1 MSDSV
6 PDRSRNSQTA
16 ALAILAALVILGIAL
31 ADDYGPSWD
40 EVYND
45 QAGLKAIHAYS
56 LGSFLTN
63 QHDDYIHGTFY
74 FMIYAGA
81 SRFLASL
88 PLGLERVEVR
98 HFLNYLTF
106 LLAVWACHHFV
117 RGMLGRRAAYITA
130 ILMVGQ
136 PLYFG
141 HAFINQK
148 DMPFLAFF
156 TASIAFGVSAT
167 RAIEEKARQPSND
180 LPRRTPRSLG
190 LSLAS
195 LRAAWQGAPRADRVG
210 FVLLGMGGAA
220 LTAEL

>member
-74 FMIYAGA
+74 FMIYAGV

-106 LLAVWACHHFV
+106 LLAVLACHHFV
-117 RGMLGRRAAYITA
+117 RGMVGRRTANITA
-130 ILMVGQ
+130 ILMFFQ

-167 RAIEEKARQPSND
+167 SAIEERVSRTSVD
-180 LPRRTPRSLG
+180 PRPRTRT
-190 LSLAS
+190 SLAS
-195 LRAAWQGAPRADRVG
+195 HLAPMRAGWHGSSSSARVG
-210 FVLLGMGGAA
+210 FVLLGIGG
-220 LTAEL
+220 